1 MENNDAIK
9 KHSCPFCNFVS
20 KRKYDLTRHQN
31 AKHIQM
37 VTPAAEVMDSNAS
50 VASEENQLQ
59 NEEYVNPKEVIVNN
73 QLICKKCNKI
83 YKTKK
88 YLASHEVKC
97 DGIDKLTCS
106 RCMISFTTR
115 QAKSK
120 HILNNKCKP
129 RSILYARKPKT
140 DNITNINTQNN
151 NNINTQNNI
160 DTQNNIATQNNNNI
174 IINNYGSERTD
185 YLDYDKMLEIFK
197 TVYNIPSLLTKHIHF
212 NKEFPENNNIL
223 QVKNDRTN
231 SLVKIDDEFIFR
243 NINTLISELVKE
255 KTRMMYYFA
264 NNNKDAICVNMETYI
279 YDAINEI
286 LIRFI
291 QTQKP
296 ADHYKMQVGIIKD
309 MIKNSRNVG

>member
-1 MENNDAIK
+1 MEQNDAVK
-9 KHSCPFCNFVS
+9 KHKCVFCDFAS
-20 KRKYDLTRHQN
+20 KRKYDLQRHQN

-37 VTPAAEVMDSNAS
+37 VTPAAEDMAG
-50 VASEENQLQ
+50 VASEEYVIQ
-59 NEEYVNPKEVIVNN
+59 NEENVNPNENFVNR
-73 QLICKKCNKI
+73 QLICKKCKKI

-88 YLASHEVKC
+88 YLLAHEVKC
-97 DGIDKLTCS
+97 NGIDELTCP
-106 RCMISFTTR
+106 RCMVSFTTR

-120 HILNNKCKP
+120 HILNKKCKP
-129 RSILYARKPKT
+129 RSILYARKPNT
-140 DNITNINTQNN
+140 ENITNINTQNNIATQNN

-160 DTQNNIATQNNNNI
+160 ATQHNNNI

-223 QVKNDRTN
+223 QDKNDKTN
-231 SLVKIDDEFIFR
+231 ALVKIDDEFIFR
-243 NINTLISELVKE
+243 NIDTLISELLKE
-255 KTRMMYYFA
+255 KTRMMYHFA

-286 LIRFI
+286 LIKFI

-296 ADHYKMQVGIIKD
+296 ADHYKIQEGIIRD
-309 MIKNSRNVG
+309 MINNSRNAV